1 MSKKVELNKFDI
13 GNFKRKNMLIRVSWY
28 FLNELFLK
36 NSFFIWQF
44 PKIILLKSFGAKIGI
59 GLVLKPSVNIKYPWN
74 LKIGNNCWIGENVW
88 IDNLD
93 KVIISDNVCLSQGSM
108 LLCGNHD
115 FNKPAFDLIT
125 GEIRLNEGVWVGAKS
140 IVCPGVTLETNSV
153 LAVNSV
159 ASKNLLKN
167 GVYRG
172 NPAILVTYRKIS

>member
-1 MSKKVELNKFDI
+1 MSKRVELNKFD
-13 GNFKRKNMLIRVSWY
+13 NSKFKKRNILTRVSWY

-36 NSFFIWQF
+36 SSFFIWQW
-44 PKIILLKSFGAKIGI
+44 PKIILLKTFGAKIGKGI
-59 GLVLKPSVNIKYPWN
+59 VLKPSVNIKYPWN
-74 LKIGNNCWIGENVW
+74 LKIGENCWIGENVW

-115 FNKPAFDLIT
+115 FNKPAFDLLT
-125 GEIRLNEGVWVGAKS
+125 GEIKLKEGVWVGAKS
-140 IVCPGVTLETNSV
+140 IVCPGVTLEINSV

-159 ASKNLLKN
+159 ASKNLEKN

-172 NPAILVTYRKIS
+172 NPAILVSHRKIS